1 MAGDAGLRVGGA
13 ASDLGGMQKFFLQN
27 KKPADMLANNI
38 NHPNDFLIRMYAM
51 NLLATL
57 IQE

>member
-1 MAGDAGLRVGGA
+1 M
-13 ASDLGGMQKFFLQN
+13 GGMHKFFLQN